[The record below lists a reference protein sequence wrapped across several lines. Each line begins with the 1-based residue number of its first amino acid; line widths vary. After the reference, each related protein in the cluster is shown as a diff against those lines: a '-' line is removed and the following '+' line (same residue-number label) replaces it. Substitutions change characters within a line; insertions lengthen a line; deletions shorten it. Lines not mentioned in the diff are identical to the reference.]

1 MQMAFVL
8 AANQV
13 VSHGFG
19 LFLFS
24 ALFPLMR
31 EPLGLN
37 HWYLTTA
44 GITTQVAYLA
54 GALSVGFL
62 GRWVSAEKLVLITG
76 ATAGLLLLS
85 LFVFTEPYVMIG
97 VLFGLVFSAAVSWSA
112 IVGLISRFAPPES
125 AASRLTLAS
134 SGTAWGYG
142 INGLILL
149 WWVPVFGWQSV
160 WAFVAAI
167 ASVVWLVTLIMVRGL
182 LRKQQQG
189 PLQEPLKDREQKG
202 HRSQSPSS
210 ESSEDIQNDDS
221 HNADRQVQNTG
232 RQLEAAELV
241 ALTTRQLLLA
251 SFTEQRAFF
260 SCLIYFLVGMI
271 CMTFT
276 GWLNTYLD
284 ELEPMSSLAGSTW
297 SVIGISGM
305 ACGLL
310 IGRLADKKGH
320 DVTLLLMAAG
330 FALGLTVFSF
340 DPLSYAFLA
349 GASYGLMYFPV
360 WGVLSSWL
368 SQRYSPIA
376 TMQLSG
382 IGMVASAIGGSLGN
396 VLAGQILNQTGSL
409 ALMYDLLAV
418 AGALLVLITAVI
430 YWRGKSPSVVSVEPC

>member
-1 MQMAFVL
+1 MQMALIL

-31 EPLGLN
+31 EPLGLS

-54 GALSVGFL
+54 GALSVGMA
-62 GRWVSAEKLVLITG
+62 GRWVSPEKLVLITG
-76 ATAGLLLLS
+76 AAAGVLLLS
-85 LFVFTEPYVMIG
+85 LFVFTDPYVMIT

-112 IVGLISRFAPPES
+112 IVGLISRFAPPQS

-149 WWVPVFGWQSV
+149 WWVPAFGWQSV
-160 WAFVAAI
+160 WAFVAAL
-167 ASVVWLVTLIMVRGL
+167 AAAVWLVTGVMVRGL
-182 LRKQQQG
+182 SHAQSINGQNAESHSTRP
-189 PLQEPLKDREQKG
+189 PLQA
-202 HRSQSPSS
+202 S
-210 ESSEDIQNDDS
+210 
-221 HNADRQVQNTG
+221 
-232 RQLEAAELV
+232 ELV
-241 ALTTRQLLLA
+241 ALSTRQLLRA
-251 SFTEQRAFF
+251 CITEQRAFF

-284 ELEPMSSLAGSTW
+284 ELDAASALAGSTW

-320 DVTLLLMAAG
+320 GLTLLVMATG
-330 FALGLTVFSF
+330 FALGLAAFSF
-340 DPLSYAFLA
+340 APLNYAFLA
-349 GASYGLMYFPV
+349 GTGYGLMYFPV
-360 WGVLSSWL
+360 WGVVSSWL

-382 IGMVASAIGGSLGN
+382 IGMVASALGGSLGN
-396 VLAGQILNQTGSL
+396 IMAGQILSQTGSL
-409 ALMYDLLAV
+409 ALVYNLLAIA
-418 AGALLVLITAVI
+418 AGILVLINSVI
-430 YWRGKSPSVVSVEPC
+430 YWRECQR

>member
-1 MQMAFVL
+1 MPMAFIL

-62 GRWVSAEKLVLITG
+62 GRWVPAEKLVLITG
-76 ATAGLLLLS
+76 GAAGLLLLS
-85 LFVFTEPYVMIG
+85 LFVFSDPYIMIG

-160 WAFVAAI
+160 WALVAVVACI
-167 ASVVWLVTLIMVRGL
+167 VWLVTLSMV
-182 LRKQQQG
+182 LRLVREQLAEGEQQG
-189 PLQEPLKDREQKG
+189 LDFHALSSGLPENTVQDGSYGTPHPSRSTGHQLKE
-202 HRSQSPSS
+202 
-210 ESSEDIQNDDS
+210 
-221 HNADRQVQNTG
+221 
-232 RQLEAAELV
+232 EALV
-241 ALTTRQLLLA
+241 ALTTRQLLMA

-260 SCLIYFLVGMI
+260 SGLIYFLVGMI

-320 DVTLLLMAAG
+320 DVTLLLMASG
-330 FALGLTVFSF
+330 FSVGLAAFSF

-349 GASYGLMYFPV
+349 GAGYGLMYFPV

-418 AGALLVLITAVI
+418 AGVLLVLITAVI
-430 YWRGKSPSVVSVEPC
+430 YWRGRSPSVVSVGPC